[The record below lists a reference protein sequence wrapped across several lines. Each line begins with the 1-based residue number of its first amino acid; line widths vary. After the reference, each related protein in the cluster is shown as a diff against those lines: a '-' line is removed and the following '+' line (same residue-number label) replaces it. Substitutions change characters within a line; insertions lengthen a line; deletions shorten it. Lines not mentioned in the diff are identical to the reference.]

1 MKKGV
6 IYAFCAYLLWGL
18 LPIYWKLIQEVS
30 SYEIVFHRMI
40 WSFVFCVLLVS
51 VKHNWQWLNKLRNP
65 RTLVTFCVTA
75 TLIGINWLTYIWAVN
90 SGFIVETSL
99 GYFINPLVNVL
110 FGVLF
115 LKERLRIGQLTAILL
130 AAAGVLYLTFH
141 YGRFPWI
148 ALILA
153 LTFAIYGLLRKTAA
167 LGSLEGL
174 AAESGIYFIPALAL
188 LIFMQVQGSGAFGH
202 CGVIQ
207 SLLLMLTGLITALPL
222 LLFAAGARKIT
233 MTSLGILQY
242 IAPTL
247 QFLIGV
253 FIYHESFPA
262 SRFRGFLII
271 WIALV
276 IYTLESL
283 WSRRKLQVNPDL

>member
-6 IYAFCAYLLWGL
+6 IYAFGAYLLWGL
-18 LPIYWKLIQEVS
+18 LPIYWKQIQSVLP
-30 SYEIVFHRMI
+30 YEIVLHRMA

-51 VKHNWQWLNKLRNP
+51 IRHNWQWLGKLRKP
-65 RTLVTFCVTA
+65 LTLATFFTTA
-75 TLIGINWLTYIWAVN
+75 SIIGINWFTYIWAVN

-110 FGVLF
+110 FGVTF
-115 LKERLRIGQLTAILL
+115 LKEKLRIGQLLSILL
-130 AAAGVLYLTFH
+130 TAAGVLYLTVH

-153 LTFAIYGLLRKTAA
+153 FSFAIYGLLRKTAA

-174 AAESGIYFIPALAL
+174 TTESGIYFIPALAF
-188 LIFMQVQGSGAFGH
+188 LIYMQFHGSGAFGH
-202 CGVIQ
+202 CGLLQ
-207 SLLLMLTGLITALPL
+207 TLLLLLTGLVTALPL
-222 LLFAAGARKIT
+222 LLFAAGARRIT

-242 IAPTL
+242 IAPTC

-253 FIYHESFPA
+253 FIYHENFPA
-262 SRFRGFLII
+262 SRFTGFLII
-271 WIALV
+271 WFALV
-276 IYTLESL
+276 VYTLESL
-283 WSRRKLQVNPDL
+283 WSRRKQDVIPDL

>member
-51 VKHNWQWLNKLRNP
+51 VKHNWQWLNKLRNL